1 MCISKLKRTL
11 AISFL
16 FLFAP
21 FAAQANSLG
30 NCGDLATI
38 RAGTEV
44 ITIDFEGYASG
55 PGNAGAENLLGNEFS
70 GLTLTPANG
79 ANGLWVGIPD
89 FTLGGNC
96 LSFYA
101 DDFFPVSPVAVF
113 SPDNCNLPGS
123 PVGAV
128 IVNFDPPVE
137 SLGLSFL
144 DAEGATSSVT
154 AYDDLDGAGNV
165 LDSSTAN
172 GLPDNS
178 QAFRYV
184 TTSGENIQSAVI
196 QLGGGGDGVGMD
208 DLCFV
213 DPDTDDDGVPNSDDL
228 CADTPATDNVSTSD
242 KGLGKNRWMW
252 EDGDWVTNAQGVEK
266 DFTIEDTQGC
276 GCEQI
281 LDVLVDKTDRPFDG
295 HYKFGCSQSVVEDW
309 ISGLYYMETVEV
321 PAIDLAQDG
330 VDSVMT
336 LKSAENY
343 QLMAY
348 GVADAQKPPQASI
361 FFDAKYSVTTPG
373 EDPLIDTDWTDL
385 VTLYEGYG
393 PQLLDLHVNGAFI
406 NWGAFNPAHV
416 YWHGMPGTNSSVNLW
431 IEDTYPINNDGY
443 LSVDIF
449 VELW

>member
-1 MCISKLKRTL
+1 M
-11 AISFL
+11 
-16 FLFAP
+16 
-21 FAAQANSLG
+21 G

-38 RAGTEV
+38 RVGTEV
-44 ITIDFEGYASG
+44 ITVDFEGITTV
-55 PGNAGAENLLGNEFS
+55 PGNAGARNLVGDEFS
-70 GLTLTPANG
+70 DLGLTLTFANG
-79 ANGLWVGIPD
+79 ADGLWVGIPD
-89 FTLGGNC
+89 FTLGSNC
-96 LSFYA
+96 VSFYGS
-101 DDFFPVSPVAVF
+101 DFFPVSPVAVF

-128 IVNFDPPVE
+128 IVNFDVPVE

-144 DAEGATSSVT
+144 DAEGAISSVK
-154 AYDDLDGAGNV
+154 AYDGFDGSGTM
-165 LDSSTAN
+165 LDSSTAT

-213 DPDTDDDGVPNSDDL
+213 NPDTDGDGVPNSNDL
-228 CADTPATDNVSTSD
+228 CADTPATDLNVPT
-242 KGLGKNRWMW
+242 GRHGVNRWIW
-252 EDGDWVTNAQGVEK
+252 EDGDWETNAKGVEK
-266 DFTIEDTQGC
+266 DFTIEETQGC
-276 GCEQI
+276 SCEQI
-281 LDVLVDKTDRPFDG
+281 LDVLVVKTDRPFDG

-321 PAIDLAQDG
+321 PAIDLAQAG

-336 LKSAENY
+336 LKSGENY

-348 GVADAQKPPQASI
+348 GVADALFVEGRNI
-361 FFDAKYSVTTPG
+361 LFDAKYSVTTQVPPG
-373 EDPLIDTDWTDL
+373 EDPANDADWTDL

-406 NWGAFNPAHV
+406 NWGPFNPAHV

-431 IEDTYPINNDGY
+431 IYDIYSINNNGY